1 MGIKVLIYTHTDGSS
16 KSNTSPFALL
26 LVGIPLGLSSML
38 LALQPDTCVAM
49 NACRG
54 VDLPGWL
61 GRHVRRAVPLDGG
74 YMLHCKSP
82 ALPGARLGFPVRED
96 KRGSSLARLRPHM
109 LVFFT
114 RKYPTSWG
122 SMTVDHLKTSS
133 IFHGN
138 PQNQFQDINYL
149 PRTIKCQG
157 LKSKPSLI
165 MFWTKALDV
174 RMAVAKLRWFR
185 ATQVL

>member
-38 LALQPDTCVAM
+38 LALQPDTCVGM

-54 VDLPGWL
+54 VDLPGSL
-61 GRHVRRAVPLDGG
+61 GQHVRRAVPLDGG

-96 KRGSSLARLRPHM
+96 KRGSSLPGCDPTCWCFSHESIQLLGDLWLLTIWRPARYFM
-109 LVFFT
+109 EI
-114 RKYPTSWG
+114 
-122 SMTVDHLKTSS
+122 LKTNSKIS
-133 IFHGN
+133 I
-138 PQNQFQDINYL
+138 I
-149 PRTIKCQG
+149 CQE
-157 LKSKPSLI
+157 P
-165 MFWTKALDV
+165 
-174 RMAVAKLRWFR
+174 
-185 ATQVL
+185 